1 YRLYLSDCHT
11 AEQLS
16 NLLASCRD
24 ACPPVESVATERCF
38 YVQCSQQLSPE
49 QQCQLHYLLGTDKTS
64 SQLSASSES
73 SSVEAAFHGAYRAE
87 VGPRLSVTT
96 AFSTNCVAI
105 CSGIGLAPP
114 VQRVESSIV
123 YRFVYNRVLS
133 NWPDSVVHRRLTE
146 FVHSD
151 KLCDRMTQSVYPAP
165 LTADS
170 YRSELLRCPPQ
181 PVFEV
186 DVCGRGREAL
196 AEVNAT
202 MGLSMD
208 DWDLDYYTK
217 LFAETIGRNPTSV
230 ECFDLA
236 QSNSEHCRH
245 WFFKGRLLNAST
257 REPLLG
263 NKYPHLM
270 ALVSST
276 LAESASNS
284 VLAMCDNSS
293 AIRGLRVPVLCPV
306 DPAGG
311 SELRLL
317 PDPQLRHVILTA
329 ETHNFPT
336 AVAPFE
342 GAATGAGGRIRDVHA
357 TGRGGYT
364 IAGTAGYC
372 VGDLD
377 ERFAVEGYAAGMAR
391 PRRVLLEASDGASD
405 YGNKFGEPLIAG
417 FCRAFGDVFQG
428 GERREWVKPV
438 MFSGGIGAL
447 DDGLVAKRPAK
458 PGDLVVKL
466 GGPAYRIGVGGG
478 AASSVGVQGGGGAA
492 ADELNFN
499 AVQRGDAQ
507 MGGKLYRLVRACAEL
522 GADCNPIQSVHD
534 QGAGGNANVLKE
546 ICEPLGAD
554 IYADKFQLGD
564 PTLSALE
571 LWGAEYQESDAC
583 LVPPDLMERLRR
595 IGARERCPAIDVG
608 VVRDTGVVTL
618 YSFGRGDSV
627 VSDGGDGAK
636 RARVRDP
643 ETTPVCLPLDAVL
656 SGVPQKEFLL
666 DCSNLRPYRQTNE
679 QPPPPLECSQSYLLA
694 SLLSVLSC
702 PDVGSKRFLTNKV
715 DRSVTGLVAQQQ
727 CVGPL
732 HTPLADV
739 AVVALSYF
747 DRVGGATAIGEQP
760 IKGLLDPS
768 RAGRM
773 AVCEALT
780 NLAMARVTSLADV
793 KCSTNWMWPGK
804 RGADGGQLV
813 ATALATVDFMKQLG
827 VAIDGGKD
835 SLSMAASVT
844 NQTTGE
850 TQVIRSPGQLVVSVY
865 AVCPD
870 ITLTLQ
876 PVLQP
881 HAGPLIHVPLG
892 DLPDACRLGG
902 SAFARCSSGGG
913 DIFGRDCPNPDADRL
928 AAGFAAV
935 QLLLSATSPKLLTA
949 GHDISDGGLAVAA
962 IEMALAAGGRCGLE
976 LRVPDSVACPTAWL
990 MSEEPGWLLQAA
1002 SNEAANQVLDR
1013 LNSAGLSTGVRI
1025 VGLATVAGEL
1035 RIVAGDRVLLDKVSL
1050 ADLREAWERP
1060 SHQLELAQ
1068 CQPDCARSELRYL
1081 REAGGANQYVAT
1093 ATEPCLLPSVDRLL
1107 AMERRFTVAIIR
1119 EEGSNGDREMAAAF
1133 YAAGFRVLDV
1143 TTGDLAADGDGE
1155 DGVSLADCRG
1165 VAFVG
1170 GFSYADVLGSAK
1182 GWAAQVQFHPSVRR
1196 ELDALRRRGNSFS
1209 LGVCNGCQLMARI
1222 GWLDGDSDSGS
1233 SDSSAPVTLEPNL
1246 SGRFESRYPTVR
1258 VLPTSCPLLRG
1269 MSDSRLGVW
1278 SAHGEGRFSVASAD
1292 SLLAAGRVP
1301 LVYVD
1306 QAGEAT
1312 ESYPCNPNG
1321 SPKGLAAVCSPCGR
1335 HLAMMPHPER
1345 SFLTWQCPAGQQAS
1359 TNSSDDNNLASPW
1372 FKMFVN
1378 AYEFC
1383 CETE

>member
-1 YRLYLSDCHT
+1 
-11 AEQLS
+11 
-16 NLLASCRD
+16 
-24 ACPPVESVATERCF
+24 
-38 YVQCSQQLSPE
+38 
-49 QQCQLHYLLGTDKTS
+49 
-64 SQLSASSES
+64 
-73 SSVEAAFHGAYRAE
+73 
-87 VGPRLSVTT
+87 
-96 AFSTNCVAI
+96 
-105 CSGIGLAPP
+105 
-114 VQRVESSIV
+114 
-123 YRFVYNRVLS
+123 
-133 NWPDSVVHRRLTE
+133 
-146 FVHSD
+146 
-151 KLCDRMTQSVYPAP
+151 
-165 LTADS
+165 
-170 YRSELLRCPPQ
+170 
-181 PVFEV
+181 
-186 DVCGRGREAL
+186 
-196 AEVNAT
+196 
-202 MGLSMD
+202 
-208 DWDLDYYTK
+208 
-217 LFAETIGRNPTSV
+217 
-230 ECFDLA
+230 
-236 QSNSEHCRH
+236 
-245 WFFKGRLLNAST
+245 
-257 REPLLG
+257 
-263 NKYPHLM
+263 
-270 ALVSST
+270 
-276 LAESASNS
+276 
-284 VLAMCDNSS
+284 
-293 AIRGLRVPVLCPV
+293 
-306 DPAGG
+306 
-311 SELRLL
+311 
-317 PDPQLRHVILTA
+317 
-329 ETHNFPT
+329 
-336 AVAPFE
+336 
-342 GAATGAGGRIRDVHA
+342 
-357 TGRGGYT
+357 
-364 IAGTAGYC
+364 
-372 VGDLD
+372 
-377 ERFAVEGYAAGMAR
+377 
-391 PRRVLLEASDGASD
+391 
-405 YGNKFGEPLIAG
+405 
-417 FCRAFGDVFQG
+417 
-428 GERREWVKPV
+428 
-438 MFSGGIGAL
+438 
-447 DDGLVAKRPAK
+447 
-458 PGDLVVKL
+458 
-466 GGPAYRIGVGGG
+466 
-478 AASSVGVQGGGGAA
+478 
-492 ADELNFN
+492 
-499 AVQRGDAQ
+499 
-507 MGGKLYRLVRACAEL
+507 
-522 GADCNPIQSVHD
+522 
-534 QGAGGNANVLKE
+534 GAGGNANVLKE

-564 PTLSALE
+564 PTLSPLE

-643 ETTPVCLPLDAVL
+643 EATPVCLPLDAVL

-666 DCSNLRPYRQTNE
+666 DCSNLKPYRLTDE
-679 QPPPPLECSQSYLLA
+679 QPPSPLECSQSYLLA

-913 DIFGRDCPNPDADRL
+913 DIFGRDCPNPDALRL

-935 QLLLSATSPKLLTA
+935 QSLLSETSPKLLTA

-1182 GWAAQVQFHPSVRR
+1182 GWAAQVQFHPSVHR

-1372 FKMFVN
+1372 FKMFKPFAVIIALVILPASLAACPSPYTLVN
-1378 AYEFC
+1378 GFC
-1383 CETE
+1383 LFWNLSDTKRSWWDSAKFCQSINGELALGIERARAVRPLIGGSQLWIGANDFLVERYRNRTGWLWANGTQLPELGDSDWESGMPDDQSQNDDCMAVRGNGLRDACTKCKKACLCQPVQTPNSSTFEPADFLQLGDITPFYCSTDIEVEKDVKAGLFRCLDACASRWECRAALVNTKLGRCRMLDYSDASVGDGIEKNPDWRKFVK

>member
-1 YRLYLSDCHT
+1 
-11 AEQLS
+11 
-16 NLLASCRD
+16 
-24 ACPPVESVATERCF
+24 
-38 YVQCSQQLSPE
+38 
-49 QQCQLHYLLGTDKTS
+49 
-64 SQLSASSES
+64 
-73 SSVEAAFHGAYRAE
+73 
-87 VGPRLSVTT
+87 
-96 AFSTNCVAI
+96 
-105 CSGIGLAPP
+105 
-114 VQRVESSIV
+114 
-123 YRFVYNRVLS
+123 
-133 NWPDSVVHRRLTE
+133 
-146 FVHSD
+146 
-151 KLCDRMTQSVYPAP
+151 
-165 LTADS
+165 
-170 YRSELLRCPPQ
+170 
-181 PVFEV
+181 
-186 DVCGRGREAL
+186 
-196 AEVNAT
+196 
-202 MGLSMD
+202 
-208 DWDLDYYTK
+208 
-217 LFAETIGRNPTSV
+217 
-230 ECFDLA
+230 
-236 QSNSEHCRH
+236 
-245 WFFKGRLLNAST
+245 
-257 REPLLG
+257 
-263 NKYPHLM
+263 
-270 ALVSST
+270 
-276 LAESASNS
+276 
-284 VLAMCDNSS
+284 
-293 AIRGLRVPVLCPV
+293 
-306 DPAGG
+306 
-311 SELRLL
+311 
-317 PDPQLRHVILTA
+317 
-329 ETHNFPT
+329 
-336 AVAPFE
+336 
-342 GAATGAGGRIRDVHA
+342 
-357 TGRGGYT
+357 
-364 IAGTAGYC
+364 
-372 VGDLD
+372 
-377 ERFAVEGYAAGMAR
+377 
-391 PRRVLLEASDGASD
+391 
-405 YGNKFGEPLIAG
+405 
-417 FCRAFGDVFQG
+417 
-428 GERREWVKPV
+428 
-438 MFSGGIGAL
+438 
-447 DDGLVAKRPAK
+447 
-458 PGDLVVKL
+458 
-466 GGPAYRIGVGGG
+466 
-478 AASSVGVQGGGGAA
+478 
-492 ADELNFN
+492 
-499 AVQRGDAQ
+499 
-507 MGGKLYRLVRACAEL
+507 
-522 GADCNPIQSVHD
+522 
-534 QGAGGNANVLKE
+534 GAGGNANVLKE

-627 VSDGGDGAK
+627 
-636 RARVRDP
+636 
-643 ETTPVCLPLDAVL
+643 
-656 SGVPQKEFLL
+656 
-666 DCSNLRPYRQTNE
+666 

-768 RAGRM
+768 RRRSYGRLRS
-773 AVCEALT
+773 LT

-793 KCSTNWMWPGK
+793 NAAPM
-804 RGADGGQLV
+804 GGQLV

-913 DIFGRDCPNPDADRL
+913 DIFGRDCPNPDARP
-928 AAGFAAV
+928 
-935 QLLLSATSPKLLTA
+935 TSGRIRRCPIVVLLTA

>member
-1 YRLYLSDCHT
+1 
-11 AEQLS
+11 
-16 NLLASCRD
+16 
-24 ACPPVESVATERCF
+24 
-38 YVQCSQQLSPE
+38 
-49 QQCQLHYLLGTDKTS
+49 
-64 SQLSASSES
+64 
-73 SSVEAAFHGAYRAE
+73 
-87 VGPRLSVTT
+87 
-96 AFSTNCVAI
+96 
-105 CSGIGLAPP
+105 
-114 VQRVESSIV
+114 
-123 YRFVYNRVLS
+123 NRPS
-133 NWPDSVVHRRLTE
+133 
-146 FVHSD
+146 
-151 KLCDRMTQSVYPAP
+151 
-165 LTADS
+165 
-170 YRSELLRCPPQ
+170 
-181 PVFEV
+181 
-186 DVCGRGREAL
+186 
-196 AEVNAT
+196 
-202 MGLSMD
+202 
-208 DWDLDYYTK
+208 
-217 LFAETIGRNPTSV
+217 
-230 ECFDLA
+230 
-236 QSNSEHCRH
+236 
-245 WFFKGRLLNAST
+245 
-257 REPLLG
+257 
-263 NKYPHLM
+263 
-270 ALVSST
+270 
-276 LAESASNS
+276 
-284 VLAMCDNSS
+284 
-293 AIRGLRVPVLCPV
+293 
-306 DPAGG
+306 
-311 SELRLL
+311 
-317 PDPQLRHVILTA
+317 
-329 ETHNFPT
+329 
-336 AVAPFE
+336 
-342 GAATGAGGRIRDVHA
+342 
-357 TGRGGYT
+357 
-364 IAGTAGYC
+364 
-372 VGDLD
+372 
-377 ERFAVEGYAAGMAR
+377 
-391 PRRVLLEASDGASD
+391 
-405 YGNKFGEPLIAG
+405 
-417 FCRAFGDVFQG
+417 
-428 GERREWVKPV
+428 
-438 MFSGGIGAL
+438 
-447 DDGLVAKRPAK
+447 
-458 PGDLVVKL
+458 
-466 GGPAYRIGVGGG
+466 
-478 AASSVGVQGGGGAA
+478 
-492 ADELNFN
+492 
-499 AVQRGDAQ
+499 
-507 MGGKLYRLVRACAEL
+507 
-522 GADCNPIQSVHD
+522 
-534 QGAGGNANVLKE
+534 
-546 ICEPLGAD
+546 
-554 IYADKFQLGD
+554 
-564 PTLSALE
+564 
-571 LWGAEYQESDAC
+571 
-583 LVPPDLMERLRR
+583 
-595 IGARERCPAIDVG
+595 
-608 VVRDTGVVTL
+608 
-618 YSFGRGDSV
+618 
-627 VSDGGDGAK
+627 
-636 RARVRDP
+636 
-643 ETTPVCLPLDAVL
+643 
-656 SGVPQKEFLL
+656 
-666 DCSNLRPYRQTNE
+666 
-679 QPPPPLECSQSYLLA
+679 PLECSQSYLLA

-913 DIFGRDCPNPDADRL
+913 DIFGRDCPNPDAL
-928 AAGFAAV
+928 PTSAGFAAV
-935 QLLLSATSPKLLTA
+935 QSLLSETSPKLLTA

-1002 SNEAANQVLDR
+1002 SNEAANQSGVG
-1013 LNSAGLSTGVRI
+1013 SA
-1025 VGLATVAGEL
+1025 EL
-1035 RIVAGDRVLLDKVSL
+1035 RRTIDWSAHCWPSNRCRGTEDRCRGSC
-1050 ADLREAWERP
+1050 DLREAWERP

-1182 GWAAQVQFHPSVRR
+1182 GWAAQVQFHPSVHR

-1246 SGRFESRYPTVR
+1246 SGRFR
-1258 VLPTSCPLLRG
+1258 VSLSDCPSFANFLSVRG

-1278 SAHGEGRFSVASAD
+1278 SAHGEGRFSVAD

-1321 SPKGLAAVCSPCGR
+1321 SPKVCSPCGR
-1335 HLAMMPHPER
+1335 HLAMMPHPQH
-1345 SFLTWQCPAGQQAS
+1345 WQCPAGQQAS
-1359 TNSSDDNNLASPW
+1359 TNSIIIALVILPASLAACPSPYTLVNGFCLFWNLSDTKRSWWDSAKFCQSINGELALGIERARAVRPLIGGSQLWIGANDFLVERYRNRTGWLWANGTQLPELGDSDW
-1372 FKMFVN
+1372 ESGMPDDQSQNDDCMAVRGN
-1378 AYEFC
+1378 GLRDAC
-1383 CETE
+1383 T